1 VRCDDDDNNGAT
13 VPAVCAAQLA
23 KADVVVFPSLTF
35 HCTANADHGFMN
47 KLLKVVLTPKAHAGY
62 WAHVRA
68 ALNSSATISSY
79 QAAAGVASSTE
90 AYSKPL
96 ISSTLPRVPPPPL
109 VVVTHRFVWDLPHF
123 TQMLHSLVESDAHD
137 RSSRFA
143 RRVVVPGLESSLQAR
158 ERALFPPGWD
168 GFFTSQLRLRQKA
181 RSAPTT
187 LSDTKDHVGS
197 IGSSSWIK
205 GSLET
210 IASPLLVAM
219 PYPVPVLDAVPWS
232 TFDPSANAAA
242 TAVTATGSPFSKH
255 SSSSRRTVSAPKKRA
270 SNPYSSAPYPP
281 SRRRPVLLLLF
292 GDGNKPAPG
301 RAAARASLATS
312 RVDPGCAD
320 TTSQVCWVCDHGD
333 IASSSSSSNDVEI
346 RSNRSEAERTVANH
360 AHARSVRAA
369 YFKTPRFM
377 GRRPLSK
384 DRRLPRSFDVAT
396 WLASIGQS
404 AAEVGKEGT
413 KKSEKLVPGGLA
425 FVRGLNVA
433 PVVDRAPDVVP
444 GNGPQQQHQHQQHQ
458 QQRQLDVTSSSAS
471 DAVHPLQ
478 EYAGVVGLIVE
489 VMDTTSSPNGGAS
502 DVRVLLGHDI
512 WRLPAGMLEAE
523 DTQVHGSL
531 SCGSSVSLLRSSHL
545 WRLTASATFCVEPAG
560 DTPTRSHFYVAA
572 LSGCIPVL
580 LDGDAPQYHRS
591 STPWA
596 FRSYHSS
603 NSNNFDKGGEVQ
615 SSSSNARTS
624 GDHVAS
630 SWAGLDYR
638 KFTVRLNASA
648 LAAGDISLAAALQEV
663 PLARIA
669 EMRHHL
675 DAISP
680 LLRYSPHVA
689 QRHDHELGGFT
700 ASGLAAAA
708 VGTAS
713 TRQPSP
719 HADAF
724 GALLSILEVTRRID
738 NGKDVSGSEL

>member
-1 VRCDDDDNNGAT
+1 
-13 VPAVCAAQLA
+13 
-23 KADVVVFPSLTF
+23 
-35 HCTANADHGFMN
+35 MN

-68 ALNSSATISSY
+68 ALNSSAAISSN
-79 QAAAGVASSTE
+79 QAAAALASSTE
-90 AYSKPL
+90 TYSKPL
-96 ISSTLPRVPPPPL
+96 LSSTPPRVPPPPL

-123 TQMLHSLVESDAHD
+123 TQMLHSLLESDAHD
-137 RSSRFA
+137 RSSYFA

-168 GFFTSQLRLRQKA
+168 GFIASQLRLRREA
-181 RSAPTT
+181 RAAPTT
-187 LSDTKDHVGS
+187 LSDTKDQVEP
-197 IGSSSWIK
+197 IGSSSWVG
-205 GSLET
+205 GSHEM

-219 PYPVPVLDAVPWS
+219 PYPVPVLDAVSWS
-232 TFDPSANAAA
+232 TFDPSAAAA
-242 TAVTATGSPFSKH
+242 ATGSPLNKH
-255 SSSSRRTVSAPKKRA
+255 SGSSRRTVPTPKKRA
-270 SNPYSSAPYPP
+270 SNPYSSAPHPP

-320 TTSQVCWVCDHGD
+320 PAAQVCWVCDHGD
-333 IASSSSSSNDVEI
+333 IASSSNDVEI

-384 DRRLPRSFDVAT
+384 DRRLPRSFNVAT

-404 AAEVGKEGT
+404 SEEVGK
-413 KKSEKLVPGGLA
+413 KSKKLVPGGLA
-425 FVRGLNVA
+425 FVRGLDVA
-433 PVVDRAPDVVP
+433 PAVDRAPDVVP
-444 GNGPQQQHQHQQHQ
+444 GNVPQQQ
-458 QQRQLDVTSSSAS
+458 RRLDVASSHAS
-471 DAVHPLQ
+471 DVVHPLQ

-489 VMDTTSSPNGGAS
+489 VMDRSSRPSGGGF

-512 WRLPAGMLEAE
+512 WLLPAGMLEAE

-580 LDGDAPQYHRS
+580 LDGDAPQYHRG

-596 FRSYHSS
+596 FRSDCSS
-603 NSNNFDKGGEVQ
+603 MHNNIDKDGEIL
-615 SSSSNARTS
+615 SSSSKAGPS

-638 KFTVRLNASA
+638 KFTMRLNSSA
-648 LAAGDISLAAALQEV
+648 LAAGDISLASALQEI

-669 EMRHHL
+669 EMRRHL
-675 DAISP
+675 DAAAP
-680 LLRYSPHVA
+680 LLRYSPHVVP
-689 QRHDHELGGFT
+689 RHYHEVGDFT

-708 VGTAS
+708 VNTAS
-713 TRQPSP
+713 TRQNSP

-724 GALLSILEVTRRID
+724 GALLSILEGTRRID
-738 NGKDVSGSEL
+738 NGKNVAGSEL